1 MGRLAELM
9 KGYHGIEV
17 KEDRERLLMDDLHA
31 IMDVNKTMNL
41 TRILSEEGGIVL
53 HLEDSL
59 TGLPYIGDAP
69 EGLYADLGTG
79 GGFPGIPLCI
89 MTGRKTLLV
98 DSVKKKV
105 TALDGV
111 AGNLGLGDLID
122 VYAGRIE
129 DLAKERKGQFSVLT
143 ARALSSLPS
152 LMELASP
159 LLKKGGRLIC
169 YKAQPTDEEVENAL
183 GIQELVGLRLE
194 CDQTFRLSDGSTRRI
209 FVFEKTGAP
218 RIKLPRRIGL
228 AQKDPLRTR
237 S

>member
-1 MGRLAELM
+1 M
-9 KGYHGIEV
+9 
-17 KEDRERLLMDDLHA
+17 
-31 IMDVNKTMNL
+31 
-41 TRILSEEGGIVL
+41 
-53 HLEDSL
+53 
-59 TGLPYIGDAP
+59 
-69 EGLYADLGTG
+69 
-79 GGFPGIPLCI
+79 
-89 MTGRKTLLV
+89 
-98 DSVKKKV
+98 
-105 TALDGV
+105 
-111 AGNLGLGDLID
+111 
-122 VYAGRIE
+122 YAGRIE

-209 FVFEKTGAP
+209 FVFEKTGTP

-228 AQKDPLRTR
+228 AQKESLYVLGHNRAVVADWGSGWTCFAQWTGRAFKQCAGLAGLHSAVPRIM
-237 S
+237 

>member
-1 MGRLAELM
+1 M
-9 KGYHGIEV
+9 
-17 KEDRERLLMDDLHA
+17 
-31 IMDVNKTMNL
+31 
-41 TRILSEEGGIVL
+41 
-53 HLEDSL
+53 
-59 TGLPYIGDAP
+59 
-69 EGLYADLGTG
+69 
-79 GGFPGIPLCI
+79 
-89 MTGRKTLLV
+89 
-98 DSVKKKV
+98 
-105 TALDGV
+105 
-111 AGNLGLGDLID
+111 
-122 VYAGRIE
+122 YAGRIE

-218 RIKLPRRIGL
+218 RIKLPRRIVL
-228 AQKDPLRTR
+228 AQKDPLRPR

>member
-9 KGYHGIEV
+9 KEYHGIVVDE
-17 KEDRERLLMDDLHA
+17 EQERLLMEDLHA

-59 TGLPYIGDAP
+59 TGLPFVNEAP
-69 EGLYADLGTG
+69 EGLYGDLGTG

-89 MTGRKTLLV
+89 MTGRQTLLV

-105 TALDGV
+105 AALANVAEEIGIGDRVGV
-111 AGNLGLGDLID
+111 YD
-122 VYAGRIE
+122 GRIE
-129 DLAKERKGQFSVLT
+129 DLAIERKGNFSVLT

-152 LMELASP
+152 LMELATP
-159 LLKKGGRLIC
+159 LLKKHGRLVC
-169 YKAQPTDEEVENAL
+169 YKAQPSEEEVENAL
-183 GIQELVGLRLE
+183 GIQELLGLRLE
-194 CDQTFRLSDGSTRRI
+194 RDQTFCLSDGSTRRI
-209 FVFEKTGAP
+209 FVFEKTRAP
-218 RIKLPRRIGL
+218 RVKLPRRVGL
-228 AQKDPLRTR
+228 AQKDPLRPR